1 MYSKNSCKSTVVV
14 RVGTRTQI
22 WKTLFQILYFQTIR
36 PQNRIEPTRKTLKYH
51 PQISET
57 LVQIWCNSD
66 PQEVRNSPLNFLTI
80 EGEYFFSPNPMR
92 KVKLNLYCSQCA
104 VQTGKL
110 QQLSFGWIAVDS
122 WLKRGDKRDA

>member
-36 PQNRIEPTRKTLKYH
+36 SQNRIHRTH
-51 PQISET
+51 PENPGILPLEISET

-122 WLKRGDKRDA
+122 WL